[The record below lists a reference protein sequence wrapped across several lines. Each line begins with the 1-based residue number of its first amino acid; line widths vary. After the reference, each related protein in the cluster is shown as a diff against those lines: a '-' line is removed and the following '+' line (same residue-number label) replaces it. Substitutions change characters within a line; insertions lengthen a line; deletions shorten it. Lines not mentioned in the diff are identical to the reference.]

1 MSYETTKSPPEAIL
15 SDQPKDIAVL
25 VDDPNVKA
33 TEVDTEVILETTS
46 INEQVRPS
54 LFITPFTHLRL
65 TIYLQTA
72 VITTGD
78 NEEATAVSMDVL
90 ESKAECSV
98 DVAVED
104 EKHGESILDDVVS
117 TRGSHFQGILE
128 VQGSLFII
136 CATWIVA
143 KTAEAVRLD
152 INALDPDRDESYD
165 VSFND
170 LTLLRTLQSCVDV
183 VRTILFH
190 LFLFIDLTS
199 VFSFRVSALS

>member
-1 MSYETTKSPPEAIL
+1 MSYETTKSPSEAIL

-33 TEVDTEVILETTS
+33 TEVDTEVIPETTS
-46 INEQVRPS
+46 INEQTV
-54 LFITPFTHLRL
+54 
-65 TIYLQTA
+65 
-72 VITTGD
+72 VIATGD

-104 EKHGESILDDVVS
+104 EKHGESILDDVMS

-136 CATWIVA
+136 CPACISA
-143 KTAEAVRLD
+143 KTADAVRLD

-183 VRTILFH
+183 GKCTELIEQHLAFDSSFGLSVR
-190 LFLFIDLTS
+190 
-199 VFSFRVSALS
+199 V